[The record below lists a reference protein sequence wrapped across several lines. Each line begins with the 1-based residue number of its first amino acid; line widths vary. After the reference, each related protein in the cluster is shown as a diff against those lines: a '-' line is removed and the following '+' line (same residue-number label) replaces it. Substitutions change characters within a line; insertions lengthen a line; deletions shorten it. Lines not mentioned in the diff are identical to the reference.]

1 MMETKT
7 EDVQVQI
14 NEINQKLDLLLN
26 YVNEQRLKS
35 ETIEDLVS
43 DVSIISKDAFTSVV
57 YELDK
62 QGIELNVDDIKTL
75 VYKLVR
81 NVNNFSQVMDMFESI
96 TDLLKDA
103 GPMVSE
109 MGIDFAYKLQEF
121 EQKGYFELFKQM
133 TTLIDHSVVAFQ
145 KTDFDPNK
153 KYSLFKIMREINS
166 PEVKQTLGFMLE
178 FLKNVS
184 KETHLNK

>member
-1 MMETKT
+1 MEPKS
-7 EDVQVQI
+7 DHVQVQI

-43 DVSIISKDAFTSVV
+43 DVSLISKDAFTSIV

-62 QGIELNVDDIKTL
+62 QGIELNIDDIKTL
-75 VYKLVR
+75 LYKLIR

-96 TDLLKDA
+96 TDFLKDA

-109 MGIDFAYKLQEF
+109 MGIDFTYKLHEL
-121 EQKGYFELFKQM
+121 EQKGYFEMFNEVTSAVDKA
-133 TTLIDHSVVAFQ
+133 VVAYQ
-145 KTDFDPNK
+145 KTEFDPNK
-153 KYSLFKIMREINS
+153 KYSLFKIMREFNS
-166 PEVKQTLGFMLE
+166 PEVKRALGFMLE
-178 FLKNVS
+178 FLKNFS
-184 KETHLNK
+184 KETNDNK